1 MDIDL
6 ARHVVRAGFR
16 AGREL
21 EALLAVVKQGTE
33 PEEYASFRRAVA
45 TAIHEIQEAT
55 LKKAMVEH
63 PGLEGEIEGSIAKYG
78 AYL

>member
-1 MDIDL
+1 MDLDL

-21 EALLAVVKQGTE
+21 EALLGAVKRGTA
-33 PEEYASFRRAVA
+33 PEEYATFARAVA

-55 LKKAMVEH
+55 LNKAIAEH
-63 PGLEGEIEGSIAKYG
+63 PSLESEIEGNIAKYG
-78 AYL
+78 RYL